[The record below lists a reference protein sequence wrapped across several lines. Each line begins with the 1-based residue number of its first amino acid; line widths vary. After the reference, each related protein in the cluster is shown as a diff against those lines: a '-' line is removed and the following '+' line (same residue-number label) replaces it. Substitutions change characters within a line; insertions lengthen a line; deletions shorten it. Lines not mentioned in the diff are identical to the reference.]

1 MDDFNDFF
9 SPNDTYL
16 FVHDTRG
23 PHFLIPQGKL
33 LWQPIMGEI
42 CKMTFIWQA
51 GSLFVLQLPSS
62 QLCDEEA
69 EINPCSDD
77 SDEDDANKK
86 ASSTD
91 SQSSKKIKQLKKKPE
106 MTDLLKQM
114 ITENRR
120 TEREAQKKVAFLNLM
135 RCELH

>member
-1 MDDFNDFF
+1 
-9 SPNDTYL
+9 
-16 FVHDTRG
+16 
-23 PHFLIPQGKL
+23 
-33 LWQPIMGEI
+33 MGEI

-77 SDEDDANKK
+77 SDEDDANK